1 LKYLHGLLL
10 SISIAIVA
18 LIISQF
24 LPLGSVAIAII
35 LGAIIG
41 NTITL
46 NKKYESGI
54 GYAEKTLLAY
64 AITLLGINLD
74 FNIIVDLGYNSILLI
89 VFGMIFTIYSAIF
102 IAKKMGFDKD
112 FALIL
117 GIGNGVCGSAAI
129 AATKDI
135 VKLNKEKTALA
146 VAIVNFLGTVAIF
159 ILPLVGTYILHF
171 SDIQIGVLIGN
182 TLQAVGHV
190 VASGFSVS
198 DNAGQSATIVKMGR
212 VLMLTPLVFI
222 LIYIVSQRSKKIDGN
237 TNKASVPFFIWGFLF
252 FAIVAT
258 LDLLPPFAVESIST
272 ASKYLLLI
280 AMSAIGLKINF
291 STIKTHGGDALKL
304 SLYVFILQI
313 VFSSL
318 FLILFF

>member
-1 LKYLHGLLL
+1 MKYLHGLLL
-10 SISIAIVA
+10 SLFVAITALVISN
-18 LIISQF
+18 F

-35 LGAIIG
+35 IGAIVG
-41 NTITL
+41 NIFTL
-46 NKKYESGI
+46 DKKYNSGI

-74 FNIIVDLGYNSILLI
+74 FNILVNLGFNSILLI
-89 VFGMIFTIYSAIF
+89 IIGMTVTIYGATLIG
-102 IAKKMGFDKD
+102 KRMGFDKD

-117 GIGNGVCGSAAI
+117 GVGNGVCGSAAI

-135 VKLNKEKTALA
+135 VKLDKEKTALA
-146 VAIVNFLGTVAIF
+146 VAIVNFLGTVGIF
-159 ILPLVGTYILHF
+159 LLPLIGVYILQF
-171 SDIQIGVLIGN
+171 SDVETGVLIGN

-190 VASGFSVS
+190 VASGFSIS
-198 DNAGQSATIVKMGR
+198 DSAGQSATIVKMGR

-222 LIYIVSQRSKKIDGN
+222 LIFIVSKRSKNINGEV
-237 TNKASVPFFIWGFLF
+237 NKVSVPFFIWGFLF

-258 LDLLPPFAVESIST
+258 LDILPTFAVESIST
-272 ASKYLLLI
+272 ISKYLLII

-291 STIKTHGGDALKL
+291 STIKTHGSDALKL

-318 FLILFF
+318 FIIFFF